1 MSVFVSL
8 WNRGFTCR
16 EEKTT
21 CIRNTLGS
29 CVGDQVGMNFGEGW
43 LNEWL
48 YDRLT
53 QGLKTCAK
61 DCKAQA
67 ASDAYQAWIWE
78 RFQKLEQVDR

>member
-1 MSVFVSL
+1 
-8 WNRGFTCR
+8 
-16 EEKTT
+16 
-21 CIRNTLGS
+21 
-29 CVGDQVGMNFGEGW
+29 MNFGEGW

-61 DCKAQA
+61 DCKVQA